1 MAGLHNEAAG
11 GSSFHPSA
19 SSSYRAG
26 ASFQDVPGE
35 TLDGR
40 SRSRANT
47 LGGRGQGED
56 AFSERGSMSVPTAS
70 FGGLV
75 NHAAEPPLATATASE
90 SMPGAWGGSRLT
102 RMGTGGLANLATEGD
117 DGTRP
122 NALPRAQELLQE
134 LEDFEP
140 NSEEQRQKLVQALEN
155 LRRASDSDLRS
166 AAGQGAF
173 RTCER
178 HIQAVFDAAIRN
190 KSDKD
195 ANGALWLAGRLPAT
209 DDGEDRAT
217 LQDRL
222 RQRWD
227 GAKMDEALQR
237 ADARLDAAAGSAAG
251 LEVLMDELDLA
262 EFHAQQAGRS
272 VEEKSAQLLSRLRP
286 RLASRVS
293 ELLGAGR
300 LEEVE
305 AVFAAIG
312 AGRVGQLG
320 LERASQEL
328 TRRKGL
334 ELLRSSLWPTPG
346 QIGFPQLKRR
356 QLQQA
361 KMNVRTAVADDTS
374 GDTMSAVRSL
384 LLKDILPASMDH
396 SKESADAAI
405 RTCFDLRLSDA
416 EVWTAA
422 QEAYGQ
428 LPTARKTE
436 LAEALPAL
444 CRELR
449 KDPPKW
455 LLTPQQAAVQGA
467 IREAL
472 RQSDSTRLQQACQ
485 QVMETAGGQT
495 ACREEME
502 QAVHRLR
509 AHYKLPANW
518 DVEAMI
524 GDSASRLLAKN
535 EVTDRQ
541 LLGLFNTIVQKTARP
556 KWTRDRKGGVPQSF
570 EAVKAVQV
578 LNGNIWRDYIQ
589 RRDEIAAQC
598 RRLKARHDQ
607 SHWETTL
614 GGTIMSMDC
623 IRPHLSALD
632 SDTPLSAEANEA
644 WLMHGSSHEAAEGIT
659 SEDFDMTRANPSGL
673 FGAGVYF
680 AESVSKSDE
689 YVRGG
694 MIGGREVFPLLL
706 CRVCL
711 GYVYY
716 CDERRPD
723 RRQLERNCIEKEW
736 HSVLGDRV
744 KTSGTFREFII
755 YDSLQAFPAY
765 IIYYA
770 RKY

>member
-1 MAGLHNEAAG
+1 
-11 GSSFHPSA
+11 
-19 SSSYRAG
+19 
-26 ASFQDVPGE
+26 
-35 TLDGR
+35 
-40 SRSRANT
+40 
-47 LGGRGQGED
+47 
-56 AFSERGSMSVPTAS
+56 
-70 FGGLV
+70 
-75 NHAAEPPLATATASE
+75 
-90 SMPGAWGGSRLT
+90 
-102 RMGTGGLANLATEGD
+102 
-117 DGTRP
+117 
-122 NALPRAQELLQE
+122 
-134 LEDFEP
+134 
-140 NSEEQRQKLVQALEN
+140 
-155 LRRASDSDLRS
+155 
-166 AAGQGAF
+166 
-173 RTCER
+173 
-178 HIQAVFDAAIRN
+178 
-190 KSDKD
+190 
-195 ANGALWLAGRLPAT
+195 
-209 DDGEDRAT
+209 
-217 LQDRL
+217 
-222 RQRWD
+222 
-227 GAKMDEALQR
+227 
-237 ADARLDAAAGSAAG
+237 
-251 LEVLMDELDLA
+251 MDELDLA